1 VYSHS
6 QFGWPMAVGTALGLG
21 LATLVVL
28 SVSND
33 TRASAPWAMAALYA
47 TLGLAF
53 LLFYRL
59 RVTVNAQAV
68 RVVFGIG
75 LISKEVP
82 LAEVVRAE
90 AVRTRPEVFE
100 PKTRWAMDWYY
111 PVLTGVLKGEAAK
124 ARLAEGWET
133 FAMEGLGIRCV
144 SDEPWITASETAE
157 CALAYACIGDMS
169 TATDL
174 LTWTRTHRRDDGS
187 YWTGIVYP
195 EPELFP
201 FDEHT
206 SYTAAAVVLAVD
218 AITRATPASDVFV
231 PF

>member
-1 VYSHS
+1 
-6 QFGWPMAVGTALGLG
+6 MAVGTALGLG

-90 AVRTRPEVFE
+90 AVRTRVWWGYGIHWTPSGWLYNVAGRYAVRLEVQAGRAVMIGTDEPE
-100 PKTRWAMDWYY
+100 A
-111 PVLTGVLKGEAAK
+111 LKAAID
-124 ARLAEGWET
+124 ARLA
-133 FAMEGLGIRCV
+133 GLGR
-144 SDEPWITASETAE
+144 
-157 CALAYACIGDMS
+157 
-169 TATDL
+169 
-174 LTWTRTHRRDDGS
+174 
-187 YWTGIVYP
+187 
-195 EPELFP
+195 
-201 FDEHT
+201 
-206 SYTAAAVVLAVD
+206 
-218 AITRATPASDVFV
+218 
-231 PF
+231 

>member
-90 AVRTRPEVFE
+90 AVRTRVWWGYGIHWTPSGWLYNVAGRDAVRLEIRTGRAVMIGTDE
-100 PKTRWAMDWYY
+100 PQA
-111 PVLTGVLKGEAAK
+111 LKAAID
-124 ARLAEGWET
+124 ARLSA
-133 FAMEGLGIRCV
+133 
-144 SDEPWITASETAE
+144 
-157 CALAYACIGDMS
+157 GD
-169 TATDL
+169 
-174 LTWTRTHRRDDGS
+174 R
-187 YWTGIVYP
+187 
-195 EPELFP
+195 
-201 FDEHT
+201 
-206 SYTAAAVVLAVD
+206 
-218 AITRATPASDVFV
+218 
-231 PF
+231 